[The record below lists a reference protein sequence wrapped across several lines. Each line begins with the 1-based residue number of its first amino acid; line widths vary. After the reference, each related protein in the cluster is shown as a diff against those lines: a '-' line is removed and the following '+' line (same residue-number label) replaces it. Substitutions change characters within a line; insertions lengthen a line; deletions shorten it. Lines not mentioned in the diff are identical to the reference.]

1 MIAVAKDFDA
11 QKELMTVQ
19 QVMDAIG
26 ARAPSTVTR
35 LIGAKRLRATKIGS
49 MGWLVYRDSVTEFLA
64 AEQKAGPTVGF
75 PRGGVRSKEPE
86 RKPPKAA
93 KASKPAKKPRRG

>member
-1 MIAVAKDFDA
+1 
-11 QKELMTVQ
+11 
-19 QVMDAIG
+19 
-26 ARAPSTVTR
+26 
-35 LIGAKRLRATKIGS
+35 
-49 MGWLVYRDSVTEFLA
+49 MGWLVYRDSVVEFLA